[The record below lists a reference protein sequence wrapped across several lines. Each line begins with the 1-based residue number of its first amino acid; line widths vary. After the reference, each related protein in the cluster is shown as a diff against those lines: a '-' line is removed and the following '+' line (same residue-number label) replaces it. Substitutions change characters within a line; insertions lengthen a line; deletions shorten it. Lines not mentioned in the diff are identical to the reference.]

1 MIKRLLLVIAAL
13 AMSVGTAAAVSIAGP
28 SVAGAAAPPPTTI
41 SCTVTG
47 AVTFASPGL
56 SAGGALTANGSV
68 TTKSTTTATGTGCGG
83 TPSSETIA
91 STTTPCPQTNGVPNS
106 GDPSACLASKTKD
119 GVVTYAIAQKPN
131 YYDTDN
137 SYASSG
143 LTDLE
148 TALQAK
154 PPKATVDS
162 IPVVLAYGS
171 ASEVGGGGVCGS
183 DVGFD
188 ITGNA
193 QIKGA
198 TVGTYTDIVCI
209 SGDSGSGTTGN
220 FAADLFSSTAV
231 IQSATVGGD
240 SSLTVVI
247 PSASCP
253 VTGAVTF
260 ASPGLSAGGALTA
273 NGSVTT
279 KSTTTATGTGCG
291 GTPSS
296 ETIASTTTPC
306 PQTNGV
312 PNSGDPSACLASK
325 TKDGVV
331 TYSIAQKPNYYDT
344 DNSYA
349 STGLTDL
356 ETALQAKPPKA
367 TIDAVPVVLAYGSA
381 SEVGGGG
388 ACGSNVGFDITGN
401 AELKGATV
409 GTYTDIVCLV
419 GDSGSGTTGNFAA
432 DLFSSTAVIQSA
444 TIGGDSSLTVIF

>member
-56 SAGGALTANGSV
+56 SAGGALTANTSV
-68 TTKSTTTATGTGCGG
+68 TTKAVTTAAGTDCPG

-137 SYASSG
+137 SYASS
-143 LTDLE
+143 
-148 TALQAK
+148 
-154 PPKATVDS
+154 
-162 IPVVLAYGS
+162 
-171 ASEVGGGGVCGS
+171 
-183 DVGFD
+183 
-188 ITGNA
+188 
-193 QIKGA
+193 
-198 TVGTYTDIVCI
+198 
-209 SGDSGSGTTGN
+209 
-220 FAADLFSSTAV
+220 
-231 IQSATVGGD
+231 
-240 SSLTVVI
+240 
-247 PSASCP
+247 
-253 VTGAVTF
+253 
-260 ASPGLSAGGALTA
+260 
-273 NGSVTT
+273 
-279 KSTTTATGTGCG
+279 
-291 GTPSS
+291 
-296 ETIASTTTPC
+296 
-306 PQTNGV
+306 
-312 PNSGDPSACLASK
+312 
-325 TKDGVV
+325 
-331 TYSIAQKPNYYDT
+331 
-344 DNSYA
+344 
-349 STGLTDL
+349 GLTDL